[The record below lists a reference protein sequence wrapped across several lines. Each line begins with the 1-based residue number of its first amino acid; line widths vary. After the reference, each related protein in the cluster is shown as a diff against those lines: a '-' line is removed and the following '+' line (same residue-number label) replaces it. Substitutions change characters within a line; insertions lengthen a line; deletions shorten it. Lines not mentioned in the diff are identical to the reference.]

1 MRGDDVLRAEGAE
14 VPDTDSVVAGASSYL
29 ISAVS
34 ADRSSRV
41 IAQVDC
47 IWRTIELI
55 WGARVIQGIG
65 KMSEGGTGA
74 QLRWKRS
81 SHDPDENSR

>member
-1 MRGDDVLRAEGAE
+1 VRGDDVLRAEGAE
-14 VPDTDSVVAGASSYL
+14 VPDTDSVVTGASGDL
-29 ISAVS
+29 VSAVS
-34 ADRSSRV
+34 ANRSSRV

-55 WGARVIQGIG
+55 WGARVIQGTG

-74 QLRWKRS
+74 QLRWKGS
-81 SHDPDENSR
+81 SYDPDENSR